1 VTTLQLQTAILRA
14 HQEVKSGSHGARKK
28 LERLQAEYRSGRH
41 EIVRDGGTCRLIE
54 RDSSLTP
61 PTMSRPRRRPPE
73 RSARRPY
80 WLLGDDHRESWR
92 LR

>member
-1 VTTLQLQTAILRA
+1 MNTLRLQTEIMRA
-14 HQEVKSGSHGARKK
+14 HEAVKSGSPGAREK
-28 LERLQAEYRSGRH
+28 LLRLQAEYRSGRH
-41 EIVRDGGTCRLIE
+41 EIIRDGGSCQLIE